1 METEA
6 IVDAVRDY
14 LDADDWHYD
23 YDAEHAFIRGGV
35 ALRCKLKNARLIIQ
49 FRKKDYNVYMIS
61 PINADPENIGEVLRY
76 SALANYGLANG
87 NFEVDVRDGEIRYKT
102 YVNCRE
108 LESLPDRIIKDSIL
122 VGWYMMERYGDGI
135 AAISMGFSDAEA
147 EIKKAEGDSD
157 DESD

>member
-1 METEA
+1 M
-6 IVDAVRDY
+6 
-14 LDADDWHYD
+14 
-23 YDAEHAFIRGGV
+23 
-35 ALRCKLKNARLIIQ
+35 
-49 FRKKDYNVYMIS
+49 
-61 PINADPENIGEVLRY
+61 
-76 SALANYGLANG
+76 
-87 NFEVDVRDGEIRYKT
+87 
-102 YVNCRE
+102 NCRE